1 MKRPYFVLFVV
12 GVLTAAA
19 IRGAANADPSGG
31 GGGGGG
37 GGSEFV
43 ELSLRLAL
51 LPVGGGAMRAV
62 WQHRSSARRLVSIWG
77 ACIIALLLTE
87 DFAAGFAREGLGGR
101 VFTTIVLAGILAAL
115 ALRVPKHV
123 TAAIE

>member
-19 IRGAANADPSGG
+19 IRGAANADPS
-31 GGGGGG
+31 GG